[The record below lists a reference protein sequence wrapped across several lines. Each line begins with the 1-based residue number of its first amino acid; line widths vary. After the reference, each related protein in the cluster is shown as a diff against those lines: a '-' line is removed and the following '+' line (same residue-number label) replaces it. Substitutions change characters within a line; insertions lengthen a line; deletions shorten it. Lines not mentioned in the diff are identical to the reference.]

1 MPRRGLATPWSRAV
15 WTGWRNP
22 AVVIAVAAAAVLVA
36 LPAAAV
42 ALFLSAAGN
51 ATLQQQTSLAC
62 EWAVGAQ
69 WQGGLPMQRSDPGES
84 EQVGRSLYDT
94 RAKLAS
100 QASTQVP
107 KASPPVSTL
116 VSGAGVE
123 TATRSPV
130 HPEQT
135 VVNLV
140 SRTDFLDHV
149 EVIQRS
155 SGPGV
160 WLPDQFAALKNLHAG
175 DLVTV
180 RGGSRNDLR
189 PSGKASS
196 PDGGST
202 STMRVAGIYRDL
214 RSLPDQQYWCSLVGI
229 YRGSPLANTGTYPV
243 ALVTPDDF
251 FRIATPFSGVQNLV
265 ESSVDTT
272 GMTTASA
279 PPVVAGLEHVR
290 ARTENPADPLGQAF
304 SRSTEY
310 TSSLG
315 GMVTRADQ
323 VTAQLATTVVPMG
336 AVGALAGLV
345 IAAAAGSFWVDRRRA
360 ELAVLSSRGVGPAA
374 LVGKAVLEVG
384 TIVVLGSAVGWFVAR
399 YLVAELG
406 PSPLVTPGAVTASL
420 LGAAAGLLVTLGT
433 IALASGRRIT
443 ALFDAR
449 TTRRRNWPWELLPL
463 GAALVCY
470 FVLGDDPEAGAGAA
484 GSVARIPPR
493 LIVVPLLLVI
503 GLALLAARVVRFT
516 VVRVRPVSLARAVA
530 FLSWRRLASAPAAAA
545 VLIAATAIPI
555 ALSVY
560 ATTVTESVDRTLHA
574 EGQLVVGTDVVVDLT
589 GPAQPP
595 PGFTTSF
602 TDRYDSAAIAHT
614 TVNVIG
620 VDPATFTETAFWD
633 NALPGPTLDDL
644 IAGLGAPGAPS
655 GVLAGIPGTNGPT
668 NVEIN
673 GQTVRFSVTSVAQL
687 PGKSAGFPLMFVRRD
702 VLAKLAGENL
712 HHELWLRGDPARIVP
727 ALSAG
732 HVPVGTLSEAHDVTG
747 NGVYAA
753 IAYTFQFLTAISV
766 LAGTIVLVGLLLYLN
781 SRARARRSAYLLLR
795 RMDIGP
801 RAHWRALLYEVGG
814 LLATGFAAGLGFA
827 VIAVAVTSTGYDLDP
842 AAAPGTLISTPWS
855 LTASLA
861 AATLLAAVLATLA
874 AQRAVSRARP
884 SEVLRD
890 TN

>member
-1 MPRRGLATPWSRAV
+1 MATPWSRAV
-15 WTGWRNP
+15 RTGWRNP

-36 LPAAAV
+36 LPATAV

-62 EWAVGAQ
+62 QWAVGAQ
-69 WQGGLPMQRSDPGES
+69 WQGGLPMRRSDPTEP
-84 EQVGRSLYDT
+84 EPVGRALYDT
-94 RAKLAS
+94 RTKLAS
-100 QASTQVP
+100 QALADVP
-107 KASPPVSTL
+107 KASHTVTTVL
-116 VSGAGVE
+116 AGASVE
-123 TATRSPV
+123 TATRTPT

-135 VVNLV
+135 ILNLV
-140 SRTDFLDHV
+140 SRTGFENHLQV
-149 EVIQRS
+149 VQRGT
-155 SGPGV
+155 GPGI

-175 DLVTV
+175 DLVDV
-180 RGGSRNDLR
+180 RGGSRNSLA
-189 PSGKASS
+189 PSGKAAV
-196 PDGGST
+196 PDSGVT
-202 STMRVAGIYRDL
+202 RQLRVAGIYRDL
-214 RSLPDQQYWCSLVGI
+214 RSMPDQPYWCSIAGV
-229 YRGSPLANTGTYPV
+229 YRGDPLANVGTYPV
-243 ALVTPDDF
+243 ALVSPDDF
-251 FRIATPFSGVQNLV
+251 FSLTTPDSGVQNLV

-279 PPVVAGLEHVR
+279 PAVVAGLEHVR
-290 ARTENPADPLGQAF
+290 TRTENPADPLEHAF
-304 SRSTEY
+304 HRFGSTEY

-345 IAAAAGSFWVDRRRA
+345 IAAAAGSFWVDRRKA

-384 TIVVLGSAVGWFVAR
+384 TVVVLGSALGWLAAR

-406 PSPLVTPGAVTASL
+406 PSPLVTPGALTGSVI
-420 LGAAAGLLVTLGT
+420 GAAAALLVTLGA
-433 IALASGRRIT
+433 IAVASGRRIT
-443 ALFDAR
+443 AMFDAH

-503 GLALLAARVVRFT
+503 GLALLAARIVRFT
-516 VVRVRPVSLARAVA
+516 VVRVRPVSLHRAVA

-560 ATTVTESVDRTLHA
+560 ATTVTGSVDRTLHA

-589 GPAQPP
+589 GPAQAP
-595 PGFTTSF
+595 PGFAASF
-602 TDRYDSAAIAHT
+602 ADRYDSAAIGHT

-620 VDPATFTETAFWD
+620 VDPATFPDTAFWD

-644 IAGLGAPGAPS
+644 IASLTAPGAPV

-668 NVEIN
+668 NVTIN
-673 GQTVRFSVTSVAQL
+673 GHTVSFEVTSVAQL

-702 VLAKLAGENL
+702 VLAGLAGENL
-712 HHELWLRGDPARIVP
+712 HHELWLRGDPDRIIP
-727 ALSAG
+727 ALSVA
-732 HVPVGTLSEAHDVTG
+732 HVPVGTLGQAGDVTA

-753 IAYTFQFLTAISV
+753 ITYTFLFLTAVSV
-766 LAGTIVLVGLLLYLN
+766 LAGAIVLVGLLLYLN

-814 LLATGFAAGLGFA
+814 LLATGFVAGLGFA
-827 VIAVAVTSTGYDLDP
+827 AIAVAVTSAGYDLDP
-842 AAAPGTLISTPWS
+842 AAAPGTLISAPWS
-855 LTASLA
+855 LTARLA